1 MPWEKGTPSLR
12 PERWREPGSIPGGI
26 EKLSRPFRP
35 QLFVIPPPR
44 ASASGL
50 SPGLESPGPLG
61 RPDDPSLAY
70 QASSQSAE
78 DPHPSDA
85 KPGTSFRDVVLEQ
98 QKRPNRRGPT
108 RIVEEAPNPGS
119 RADGSRATAR
129 SRRSLP
135 TPFGD

>member
-61 RPDDPSLAY
+61 RPDDPSLTY
-70 QASSQSAE
+70 QTSSQSAE

-85 KPGTSFRDVVLEQ
+85 KPGTNFRDVVLAPLEIANLAQ
-98 QKRPNRRGPT
+98 IACISLLHLVIIQPEAILADRD
-108 RIVEEAPNPGS
+108 VEVC
-119 RADGSRATAR
+119 T
-129 SRRSLP
+129 
-135 TPFGD
+135 T